1 MHLINILSVILK
13 AGPFYCPE
21 LDEPKRDVV
30 CQNLK
35 CWLRKLAGLK
45 NFSKLLGYG
54 ACELFNSA
62 VGKIT

>member
-1 MHLINILSVILK
+1 MNQK
-13 AGPFYCPE
+13 K
-21 LDEPKRDVV
+21 DKV

-35 CWLRKLAGLK
+35 FWLRKLAGLK

-54 ACELFNSA
+54 ACELFNNS